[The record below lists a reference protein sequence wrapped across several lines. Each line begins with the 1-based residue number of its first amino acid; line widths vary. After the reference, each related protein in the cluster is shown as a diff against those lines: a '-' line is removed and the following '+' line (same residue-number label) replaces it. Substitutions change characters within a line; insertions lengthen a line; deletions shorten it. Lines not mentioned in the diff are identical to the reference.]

1 METQLLAEMFSLRG
15 QVALI
20 TGASSGLG
28 VEFARGLAIAGAD
41 LLLMAR
47 RTAQLAALAEEF
59 RATYGV
65 KALALTADVTSD
77 SEVDAA
83 LESAAARLGAPNI
96 LVNNAGVAPTGRAE
110 NLTRQTWEETL
121 RLNLTAPLALAQKVA
136 RRLIAE
142 RRPGRI
148 INIVSIFGLVG
159 SSIYRMAAYTAT
171 KGGLI
176 NLTRQLAVEW
186 APYNILVNAIA
197 PGWILTEMNQ
207 AGFQKAANRE
217 RVERATPLG
226 RLGKPEELRGA
237 VVFLASPAASYVT
250 GCVLPVD
257 GGYLSW

>member
-1 METQLLAEMFSLRG
+1 MATQLLAEMFSLRG

-47 RTAQLAALAEEF
+47 RTAPLAALAEEL

-136 RRLIAE
+136 RPLIAE

-250 GCVLPVD
+250 GCVLAVD